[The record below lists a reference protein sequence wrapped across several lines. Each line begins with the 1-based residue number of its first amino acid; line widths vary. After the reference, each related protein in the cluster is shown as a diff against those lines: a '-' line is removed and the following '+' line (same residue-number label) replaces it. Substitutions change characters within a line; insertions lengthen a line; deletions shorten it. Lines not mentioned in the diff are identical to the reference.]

1 MLSLWVRLS
10 LYLLSLQEIDYNIHL
25 SDEAISMLFGHYQ
38 IALLSNTATSIT
50 VVNSDYYCRR
60 NNGIFMIPGDIR
72 GRVIFLMRLSKEPSS
87 LPKEKTEHLYQDLLR
102 IKIGIFH
109 VVQRCDTLAFLQCQ
123 PKAGREEGGWGTI
136 DQQFSLC
143 LKIHSTSATPEYY
156 VTIMLGLWF
165 IPADAGKF
173 QIKAVILPSLQI
185 LCWYNFM

>member
-10 LYLLSLQEIDYNIHL
+10 LCLLSLQEIDYNIHL
-25 SDEAISMLFGHYQ
+25 CDEAISMLFGHYQ
-38 IALLSNTATSIT
+38 ILLLSNTATSIT
-50 VVNSDYYCRR
+50 IVNSNYYCRR
-60 NNGIFMIPGDIR
+60 NNGIFMRPGDIR
-72 GRVIFLMRLSKEPSS
+72 GRVIFLMRVSKGPSS
-87 LPKEKTEHLYQDLLR
+87 VPKEKTEHLHQDPLR

-109 VVQRCDTLAFLQCQ
+109 VVQRCDTLAFIQCQ
-123 PKAGREEGGWGTI
+123 PKAGREEGERGTI

-165 IPADAGKF
+165 IPTDAGKF

-185 LCWYNFM
+185 LRWYNFM

>member
-1 MLSLWVRLS
+1 MRLS

-60 NNGIFMIPGDIR
+60 NNGVFMIPGDTR

-102 IKIGIFH
+102 IKTGIFH

-123 PKAGREEGGWGTI
+123 PKAGREEGGRGTI

-156 VTIMLGLWF
+156 VTIMLGL
-165 IPADAGKF
+165 
-173 QIKAVILPSLQI
+173 
-185 LCWYNFM
+185 